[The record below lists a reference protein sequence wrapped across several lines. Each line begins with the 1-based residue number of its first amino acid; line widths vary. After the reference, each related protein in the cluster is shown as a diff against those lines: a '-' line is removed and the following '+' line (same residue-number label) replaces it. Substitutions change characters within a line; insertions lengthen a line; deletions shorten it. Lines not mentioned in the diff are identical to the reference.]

1 MSLMSHGNVLAVDLG
16 GTRIKLGVVR
26 DASVLAQDVIEAQ
39 ARGGLAARLGEIE
52 AALRRLCESNN
63 VSLGSLS
70 AIGMAFPSLIDP
82 RSGKITSTN
91 DKYPDAKGFDL
102 TGWAR
107 SAFGLPIA
115 VENDA
120 NAALAGEW
128 QFGAG
133 RGTRSCVIMTL
144 GTGIGTSAVIDGVP
158 LRGQHGQAGN
168 LGGHFIVNPFGR
180 KCTCGGTGCVET
192 EASEW
197 VLPTIAREHPGFAE
211 SRLASADPLNYRA
224 VFELAADGDAVARE
238 IRDRSIRV
246 WSAAAVSMIHAFD
259 PEVVI
264 LAGGIMKSPEPTLSM
279 MQRFVDDNAW
289 VGWGRVRVVK
299 GEHGD
304 AAALLG
310 LGYLATR
317 D

>member
-1 MSLMSHGNVLAVDLG
+1 MSEPIILAADLG

-26 DASVLAQDVIEAQ
+26 GGSVLREGVLDAQ
-39 ARGGLAARLGEIE
+39 ARGGLAPKLREIE
-52 AALRRLCESNN
+52 MSFRQLCDSAGVDIRRIGGL
-63 VSLGSLS
+63 
-70 AIGMAFPSLIDP
+70 GMAFPSLIDP
-82 RSGKITSTN
+82 KTRTITSTN

-102 TGWAR
+102 TGWAD
-107 SAFGLPIA
+107 ATFGLPVA

-128 QFGAG
+128 RYGAG
-133 RGTRSCVIMTL
+133 RGVNSCVIMTL
-144 GTGIGTSAVIDGVP
+144 GTGVGTSAVIDGQP

-180 KCTCGGTGCVET
+180 QCTCGGTGCVET

-224 VFELAADGDAVARE
+224 VFELAEQADPVARE
-238 IRDRSIRV
+238 IRDRSIRI

-299 GEHGD
+299 GELGD

-317 D
+317 T